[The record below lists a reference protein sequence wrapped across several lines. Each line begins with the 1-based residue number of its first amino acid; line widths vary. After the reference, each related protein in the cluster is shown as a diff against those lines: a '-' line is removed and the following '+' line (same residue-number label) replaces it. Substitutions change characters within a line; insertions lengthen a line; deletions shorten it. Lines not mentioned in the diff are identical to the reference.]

1 MCYYF
6 GETGVYSQ
14 NNLKMK
20 PNSLDFDKL
29 KQVIEY
35 LTPANPMYSLFGGE
49 PLIYPHL
56 EELIL
61 EIKKA
66 KSFVDT
72 PTNGT
77 LLEENAKMLVKTKFD
92 SIRIS
97 LDGPRKQNDIQRGN
111 GSYNKAIAGI
121 EALVEEK
128 KKQHAKRPDLS
139 IIYTITPENYDS
151 IEELFLKDLNL
162 EHFNWIT
169 IQMQN
174 FITQEM
180 GKNYAKFL
188 KTEFNIYDAKY
199 WKGLVREPQAFLNI
213 DRSELSRQVL
223 RVKEALK
230 EKNKYLLLL
239 PPSFTPDNLDAYLKA
254 DWSKMSDQYNRCII
268 PWVSTDIVA
277 NGDIA
282 PCHIF
287 YDLVMGNLY
296 EASFQDI
303 WFGSKYQK
311 FRDYISCNQ
320 FMSICPGC
328 CILYLSGNKV
338 RKRAS
343 KKNK

>member
-6 GETGVYSQ
+6 GETGVYSK
-14 NNLKMK
+14 NKLNMK
-20 PNSLDFDKL
+20 PSSLDFDKL
-29 KQVIEY
+29 KRVIEY
-35 LTPANPMYSLFGGE
+35 LAPANPMYSLFGGE
-49 PLIYPHL
+49 PLIYPCL

-61 EIKKA
+61 EIKKT
-66 KSFVDT
+66 KCFVDT

-77 LLEENAKMLVKTKFD
+77 LLEENAMMLVKTKFD
-92 SIRIS
+92 SIRVS
-97 LDGPRKQNDIQRGN
+97 LDGPRKQNNIQRGN
-111 GSYNKAIAGI
+111 GSYEKAIAGI

-128 KKQHAKRPDLS
+128 KKQHAKKPDLS
-139 IIYTITPENYDS
+139 IIYTVTPENCDS

-174 FITQEM
+174 FITQQM
-180 GKNYAKFL
+180 GETYARFL
-188 KTEFNIYDAKY
+188 KTEFNIENAKY
-199 WKGLVREPQAFLNI
+199 WKGLVREPQEFLNI
-213 DRSELSRQVL
+213 DCSELSRQVF
-223 RVKEALK
+223 RVKKALK

-239 PPSFTPDNLDAYLKA
+239 PPSFTPENLEAYLKA
-254 DWSKMSDQYNRCII
+254 DWCKMSDHYKSCII

-296 EASFQDI
+296 DNTFEEI

-311 FRDYISCNQ
+311 FRDYISRKQ

-328 CILYLSGNKV
+328 CILYLSGNKM
-338 RKRAS
+338 RKKVS
-343 KKNK
+343 FKN